1 MRVHVSVLA
10 YCFQRDLMITLCGVV
25 KDCKNFKVRI
35 NAALA
40 LGSPAERS
48 HYGDCRLFAFV
59 WESLVIALETS
70 EDITDFAEF
79 KYRNNLNNQVHNW
92 TFYQWIIIVNLKSR
106 VLYLNSL
113 ESLNCWKSLS
123 LFLAPFLIYRKIMI
137 YGCIIV
143 VVLIIREMLD
153 FL

>member
-1 MRVHVSVLA
+1 
-10 YCFQRDLMITLCGVV
+10 MITLCGVV

-79 KYRNNLNNQVHNW
+79 KYRNNLNNQVHNL
-92 TFYQWIIIVNLKSR
+92 IDL
-106 VLYLNSL
+106 
-113 ESLNCWKSLS
+113 LS
-123 LFLAPFLIYRKIMI
+123 VDYHCEFEEWVFIPL
-137 YGCIIV
+137 
-143 VVLIIREMLD
+143 
-153 FL
+153 

>member
-1 MRVHVSVLA
+1 
-10 YCFQRDLMITLCGVV
+10 MITLCGVV

-79 KYRNNLNNQVHNW
+79 KYRNNLNNQVHNLIDLLSVDYHCKFERVS
-92 TFYQWIIIVNLKSR
+92 FYTSITLRPGIGGNL
-106 VLYLNSL
+106 
-113 ESLNCWKSLS
+113 
-123 LFLAPFLIYRKIMI
+123 
-137 YGCIIV
+137 
-143 VVLIIREMLD
+143 
-153 FL
+153 

>member
-1 MRVHVSVLA
+1 MIVHESVLA
-10 YCFQRDLMITLCGVV
+10 YWFQRDLMITLCGVV

-79 KYRNNLNNQVHNW
+79 KYRNNLNNQVHNLIDLLSVDYHCK
-92 TFYQWIIIVNLKSR
+92 FERVFERVRFFLPLKHWDLEL
-106 VLYLNSL
+106 VEICKFMIGPYSL
-113 ESLNCWKSLS
+113 R
-123 LFLAPFLIYRKIMI
+123 FLIVYT
-137 YGCIIV
+137 YLV
-143 VVLIIREMLD
+143 VSY
-153 FL
+153 